1 MNSMAFSEI
10 SVRIQNFRAI
20 KDANLKL
27 NGLTVL
33 SGLNGS
39 GKSTIAKTLYYAIK
53 TALNYESILDRLLF
67 DEIEAVMDRY
77 CFFLRNLM
85 NSMLRGNILDL
96 SEKIEPVYLL
106 KEETDAELYIA
117 VDRIFN
123 VAAFLENKI
132 NNVSNEGKRNL
143 FFSLL
148 ARADSLLVFSGS
160 SKRPENLTHSEIA
173 ELFLKDLTGTIAKND
188 KQKEE
193 RTLRSFVELCAS
205 VSRITI
211 PASFSYVENGLEIFD
226 KQEKTVRPIQEIEMA
241 YYIDTPWIID
251 FLGKPTPDIHT
262 HWRETLMTIYEP
274 DDFVKHSLFAENIA
288 KTIRGYALRKK
299 EDPRLF
305 FERDDKKNFLL
316 RDVATGIKGFSIIQ
330 RLAEK
335 HAFDEK
341 TLLILDEPESH
352 LHPQW
357 IVEYARIL
365 VLMQKELGVKMLI
378 ASHSP
383 DMIDALQTFSESAG
397 IADRTNFY
405 LAEESASDSFL
416 HTYAPLGNSI
426 AKIFKAFNVAATRI
440 ATYEK
445 DLGKN
450 AD

>member
-1 MNSMAFSEI
+1 MKLMVSSEI
-10 SVRIQNFRAI
+10 TVRIQDFRAI

-53 TALNYESILDRLLF
+53 TALNYDSILDNLLF
-67 DEIEAVMDRY
+67 DEIEAVMERY
-77 CFFLRNLM
+77 CLFLRNLM
-85 NSMLRGNILDL
+85 SSMVRGGALEHAERIDP
-96 SEKIEPVYLL
+96 IYLL
-106 KEETDAELYIA
+106 KERNNLEFGVA
-117 VDRIFN
+117 VGSVFA
-123 VAAFLENKI
+123 VAAVLEHNIKK
-132 NNVSNEGKRNL
+132 VVDEKKRNF

-148 ARADSLLVFSGS
+148 ARADSRLVFSGS
-160 SKRPENLTHSEIA
+160 SKRPENLTHSEIR
-173 ELFLKDLTGTIAKND
+173 ELFSRDLAAAIDKND
-188 KQKEE
+188 KQKEK
-193 RTLRSFVELCAS
+193 RTLHSFVELCAS

-211 PASFSYVENGLEIFD
+211 PASLSYTENSIEIFD
-226 KQEKTVRPIQEIEMA
+226 KQEKTVRPIQEIEVA

-262 HWRETLMTIYEP
+262 HWRETLATIYEP
-274 DDFVKHSLFAENIA
+274 DDSAEHSSFAENIA
-288 KTIRGYALRKK
+288 KTIKGYALRKK

-305 FERDDKKNFLL
+305 FEREDKKNFLL

-335 HAFDEK
+335 HAFNEK

-397 IADRTNFY
+397 ISNRTNFY
-405 LAEESASDSFL
+405 LAEELADDSFS
-416 HTYAPLGNSI
+416 HTYTPLGNSI

-440 ATYEK
+440 ANYEK
-445 DLGKN
+445 NFGKN

>member
-1 MNSMAFSEI
+1 MPTPEI
-10 SVRIQNFRAI
+10 TVRIQDFRAI
-20 KDANLKL
+20 KDAALKL

-53 TALNYESILDRLLF
+53 TALNYETILDKLLF
-67 DEIEAVMDRY
+67 DEIEAVMERY

-85 NSMLRGNILDL
+85 TSMIRGGALDHA
-96 SEKIEPVYLL
+96 EKIDPTYLL
-106 KEETDAELYIA
+106 KENDSAELFAA
-117 VDRIFN
+117 VDRIFAA
-123 VAAFLENKI
+123 AAFLENKI
-132 NNVSNEGKRNL
+132 SKVADEKKRK
-143 FFSLL
+143 FFLSLL
-148 ARADSLLVFSGS
+148 SRADSLLVFSGS
-160 SKRPENLTHSEIA
+160 SKRPENLTHGEIT

-193 RTLRSFVELCAS
+193 RTLRSFIELCAS

-274 DDFVKHSLFAENIA
+274 DDFVKHSLVAENIA

-365 VLMQKELGVKMLI
+365 VLMQKKLGVKMLI

-383 DMIDALQTFSESAG
+383 DMIDALQTFSESEG
-397 IADRTNFY
+397 IAERTNFY
-405 LAEESASDSFL
+405 LAEESAENSFAYSYTL
-416 HTYAPLGNSI
+416 LGNSI
-426 AKIFKAFNVAATRI
+426 AEIFKAFNVAATRI
-440 ATYEK
+440 ADYAKKTCE
-445 DLGKN
+445 D

>member
-1 MNSMAFSEI
+1 MPTPEI
-10 SVRIQNFRAI
+10 TVRIQDFRAI
-20 KDANLKL
+20 KDAALKL

-53 TALNYESILDRLLF
+53 TALNYETILDKLLF
-67 DEIEAVMDRY
+67 DEIEAVMERY

-85 NSMLRGNILDL
+85 TSMIRGGALDHA
-96 SEKIEPVYLL
+96 EKIDPTYLL
-106 KEETDAELYIA
+106 KENNSVELFAA
-117 VDRIFN
+117 VDRIFA

-132 NNVSNEGKRNL
+132 NKVADEKKRRF

-148 ARADSLLVFSGS
+148 SRADSLLVFSGS
-160 SKRPENLTHSEIA
+160 KNPPLNSAHSEIT
-173 ELFLKDLTGTIAKND
+173 ESFSRDLSEATDQNE
-188 KQKEE
+188 KQKEK
-193 RTLRSFVELCAS
+193 RTLHSFIKLCAT
-205 VSRITI
+205 VARIEI
-211 PASFSYVENGLEIFD
+211 PSSFSYTENGIEIFD
-226 KQEKTVRPIQEIEMA
+226 KQEKTVRPIQEIEAA
-241 YYIDTPWIID
+241 YYIDTPWIVD
-251 FLGKPTPDIHT
+251 FLGTPTPGIHT

-274 DDFVKHSLFAENIA
+274 DDFTVHSPFAEHIA

-305 FERDDKKNFLL
+305 FEREDKQSFLL
-316 RDVATGIKGFSIIQ
+316 RDVATGIKGLSIIQ

-365 VLMQKELGVKMLI
+365 VLMQKKLGVKMLI

-383 DMIDALQTFSESAG
+383 DMIEAIQEFAKREG
-397 IADRTNFY
+397 ISDRTNFY
-405 LAEESASDSFL
+405 LAEKFEANEFS
-416 HTYAPLGNSI
+416 YEYKPLGISI
-426 AKIFKAFNVAATRI
+426 AKIFKVFNI
-440 ATYEK
+440 ATKRILDYSQE
-445 DLGKN
+445 
-450 AD
+450 